1 MATLTVRN
9 LPDSTHRALKAQA
22 RAAGRSMEAEA
33 RLILNQATPS
43 EPRPRLGSLLAQIG
57 AETGG
62 LELDDLRGAHA
73 SEPIELG

>member
-9 LPDSTHRALKAQA
+9 LPDPTHRALKARA

-33 RLILNQATPS
+33 RLILDQATRA
-43 EPRPRLGSLLAQIG
+43 EPRPRLGSLLARIG

-62 LELDDLRGAHA
+62 LELDGLRGTLA